1 MFTIVIFSAVGL
13 LVLFTGFLAYRV
25 VRTVRKL
32 RTPPSETPGGTGL
45 EPSEKTLALAAKM
58 GGISVSEAKRRLG
71 VLESADD
78 ATVAKVS
85 KTLEAAS
92 SLGTQRTGVT
102 QTDGIP
108 VSEARRRQEVKETA
122 AKKKKAR
129 KTANKSRAN
138 NRNR

>member
-1 MFTIVIFSAVGL
+1 
-13 LVLFTGFLAYRV
+13 
-25 VRTVRKL
+25 
-32 RTPPSETPGGTGL
+32 
-45 EPSEKTLALAAKM
+45 M